1 MKRQI
6 AILLTLLLLGA
17 LMGTSALAWS
27 EYGAVYTAIDELSN
41 DRLESQGTDM
51 LPTLSES
58 ISFGLYVDIVDD
70 LEGYDITEYAA
81 LFYEQYG
88 YGEGSA
94 QGGAL
99 MMLYVT
105 EQEGQVSIQDCC
117 VYGDGVGREVM
128 ASDASDGMMEA
139 LAAVLSLEEPM
150 SYEAAGEACADAVDI
165 FAAQMSAL
173 VLERTGATLTGEA
186 AVPEASAAQRSSAP
200 EVSETASAEDSEALA
215 AEPAQ
220 TSAASAAQTT
230 QSLSLGQLIIDNA
243 ELLTEKEKL
252 RLEDKA
258 QRISQQYGC
267 NIYVLTVPT
276 MDGAERREFAKAYYT
291 EHQLGSGE
299 YRNGILFMIAMDTR
313 DYVTITYGRN
323 PEDTSQYGSGILA
336 FTDYGISQLE
346 EQVVPYLSEGDYYT
360 AFDTYVDTCRVYLST
375 YDQGTPY
382 DVGVRLPGEPIFGAF
397 EIGIIILVPLLIA
410 FIVCM
415 VFRAQMKTAVKATRA
430 GDYLVDGSFHITESR
445 DDFIRTTR
453 SRRKIERTSSSGGG
467 SSGGSTVDSDGF
479 GGSSGGK
486 F

>member
-1 MKRQI
+1 MKRRI
-6 AILLTLLLLGA
+6 AILLTLLLLGG

-27 EYGAVYTAIDELSN
+27 EYGAVYTAIDDLSN
-41 DRLESQGTDM
+41 DRLESQGMDM

-70 LEGYDITEYAA
+70 LEGYDISEYAA

-117 VYGDGVGREVM
+117 VYGDGVGQEVM

-139 LAAVLSLEEPM
+139 LAAVLPLEEPM

-173 VLERTGATLTGEA
+173 VLEQTGATLTGEA
-186 AVPEASAAQRSSAP
+186 TVPEVSAAQSTP
-200 EVSETASAEDSEALA
+200 GTSETASAEASA
-215 AEPAQ
+215 ASTEEPAQ
-220 TSAASAAQTT
+220 TPAASAAQTT
-230 QSLSLGQLIIDNA
+230 QSQSQLVIDNA

-336 FTDYGISQLE
+336 FTDYGISQME

-375 YDQGTPY
+375 YDQGTAY

-415 VFRAQMKTAVKATRA
+415 VFRAQMKTAVKATKA
-430 GDYLVDGSFHITESR
+430 GDYLVDGSFHLTESR

>member
-1 MKRQI
+1 MKRRI
-6 AILLTLLLLGA
+6 AILLTLLLLGG

-27 EYGAVYTAIDELSN
+27 EYGAVYTAIDDLSN
-41 DRLESQGTDM
+41 DRLESQGMDM

-58 ISFGLYVDIVDD
+58 IAFGLYVDIVDD
-70 LEGYDITEYAA
+70 LEGYDISEYAA

-117 VYGDGVGREVM
+117 VYGDGVGQEVM

-139 LAAVLSLEEPM
+139 LAAVLPLEEPM

-173 VLERTGATLTGEA
+173 VLEQTGATLTGEA
-186 AVPEASAAQRSSAP
+186 TVPEVSAAQSTP
-200 EVSETASAEDSEALA
+200 ETSETASAEASEASTE
-215 AEPAQ
+215 EPAQ
-220 TSAASAAQTT
+220 TPAASAAQTT
-230 QSLSLGQLIIDNA
+230 QSQSQLVIDNA

-336 FTDYGISQLE
+336 FTDYGISQME

-375 YDQGTPY
+375 YDQGTAY

-415 VFRAQMKTAVKATRA
+415 VFRAQMKTAVKATKA
-430 GDYLVDGSFHITESR
+430 GDYLVDGSFHLTESR

>member
-1 MKRQI
+1 MKRRI
-6 AILLTLLLLGA
+6 AILLTLLLLGG

-27 EYGAVYTAIDELSN
+27 EYGAVYTAIDDLSN
-41 DRLESQGTDM
+41 DRLESQGMDM

-70 LEGYDITEYAA
+70 LEGYDISEYAA

-117 VYGDGVGREVM
+117 VYGDGVGQEVM

-173 VLERTGATLTGEA
+173 VLEQTGATLTGEA
-186 AVPEASAAQRSSAP
+186 TVPEVSAAQSTP
-200 EVSETASAEDSEALA
+200 ETSETASAEASA
-215 AEPAQ
+215 ASTEEPAQ
-220 TSAASAAQTT
+220 TPAASAAQTT
-230 QSLSLGQLIIDNA
+230 QSQSQLVIDNA

-336 FTDYGISQLE
+336 FTDYGISQME

-375 YDQGTPY
+375 YDQGTAY

-415 VFRAQMKTAVKATRA
+415 VFRAQMKTAVKATKA
-430 GDYLVDGSFHITESR
+430 GDYLVDGSFHLTESR

>member
-1 MKRQI
+1 MKRRI
-6 AILLTLLLLGA
+6 AILLTLLLLGG

-27 EYGAVYTAIDELSN
+27 EYGAVYTAIDDLSN

-58 ISFGLYVDIVDD
+58 IAFGLYVDIVDD
-70 LEGYDITEYAA
+70 LEGYDISEYAA

-117 VYGDGVGREVM
+117 VYGDGVGQEVM

-139 LAAVLSLEEPM
+139 LAAVLPLEEPM

-173 VLERTGATLTGEA
+173 VLEQTGATLTGEA
-186 AVPEASAAQRSSAP
+186 TVPEVSAAQSTP
-200 EVSETASAEDSEALA
+200 ETSETASAEASEASTE
-215 AEPAQ
+215 EPAQ
-220 TSAASAAQTT
+220 TPAASAAQTT
-230 QSLSLGQLIIDNA
+230 QSQSQLVIDNA

-336 FTDYGISQLE
+336 FTDYGISQME

-375 YDQGTPY
+375 YDQGTAY

-415 VFRAQMKTAVKATRA
+415 VFRAQMKTAVKATKA
-430 GDYLVDGSFHITESR
+430 GDYLVDGSFHLTESR

>member
-1 MKRQI
+1 MKRRI
-6 AILLTLLLLGA
+6 AILLTLLLLGG

-27 EYGAVYTAIDELSN
+27 EYGAVYTAIDDLSN
-41 DRLESQGTDM
+41 DRLESQGMDM

-58 ISFGLYVDIVDD
+58 ISFGLYVDIEDD
-70 LEGYDITEYAA
+70 LEGYDISEYAA

-117 VYGDGVGREVM
+117 VYGDGVGQEVM

-165 FAAQMSAL
+165 FAAQMFAL
-173 VLERTGATLTGEA
+173 VLEQTGATLTGEA
-186 AVPEASAAQRSSAP
+186 TVPEVSAAQSTP
-200 EVSETASAEDSEALA
+200 ETSETASAEASA
-215 AEPAQ
+215 ASTEEPAQ
-220 TSAASAAQTT
+220 TPAASAAQTT
-230 QSLSLGQLIIDNA
+230 QSQSQLVIDNA

-336 FTDYGISQLE
+336 FTDYGISQME

-375 YDQGTPY
+375 YDQGTAY

-415 VFRAQMKTAVKATRA
+415 VFRAQMKTAVKATKA
-430 GDYLVDGSFHITESR
+430 GDYLVDGSFHLTESR

>member
-1 MKRQI
+1 MKRRI
-6 AILLTLLLLGA
+6 AILLTLLLLGG

-27 EYGAVYTAIDELSN
+27 EYGAVYTAIDDLSN
-41 DRLESQGTDM
+41 DRLESQGMDM

-58 ISFGLYVDIVDD
+58 IAFGLYVDIVDD
-70 LEGYDITEYAA
+70 LEGYDISEYAA

-117 VYGDGVGREVM
+117 VYGDGVGQEVM

-173 VLERTGATLTGEA
+173 VLEQTGATLTGEA
-186 AVPEASAAQRSSAP
+186 TVPEVSAAQSTP
-200 EVSETASAEDSEALA
+200 ETSETASAEASA
-215 AEPAQ
+215 ASTEEPAQ
-220 TSAASAAQTT
+220 TPAASAAQTT
-230 QSLSLGQLIIDNA
+230 QSQSQLVIDNA

-336 FTDYGISQLE
+336 FTDYGISQME

-375 YDQGTPY
+375 YDQGTAY

-415 VFRAQMKTAVKATRA
+415 VFRAQMKTAVKATKA
-430 GDYLVDGSFHITESR
+430 GDYLVDGSFHLTESR

>member
-1 MKRQI
+1 MKRRI
-6 AILLTLLLLGA
+6 AILLTLLLLGG

-27 EYGAVYTAIDELSN
+27 EYGAVYTAIDDLSN
-41 DRLESQGTDM
+41 DRLESQGMDM

-70 LEGYDITEYAA
+70 LEGYDISEYAA

-117 VYGDGVGREVM
+117 VYGDGVGQEVM

-139 LAAVLSLEEPM
+139 LAAVLPLEEPM

-173 VLERTGATLTGEA
+173 VLEQTGATLTGEA
-186 AVPEASAAQRSSAP
+186 TVPEVSAAQSTP
-200 EVSETASAEDSEALA
+200 ETSETALAEASEASTE
-215 AEPAQ
+215 EPAQ
-220 TSAASAAQTT
+220 TPAASAAQTI
-230 QSLSLGQLIIDNA
+230 QSQSQLVIDNA

-336 FTDYGISQLE
+336 FTDYGISQME

-375 YDQGTPY
+375 YDQGTAY

-415 VFRAQMKTAVKATRA
+415 VFRAQMKTAVKATKA
-430 GDYLVDGSFHITESR
+430 GDYLVDGSFHLTESR

>member
-1 MKRQI
+1 MKRRI
-6 AILLTLLLLGA
+6 AILLTLLLLGG
-17 LMGTSALAWS
+17 LMGTSTLAWS
-27 EYGAVYTAIDELSN
+27 EYGAVYTAIDDLSN

-70 LEGYDITEYAA
+70 LEGYDISEYAA

-117 VYGDGVGREVM
+117 VYGDGVGQEVM

-139 LAAVLSLEEPM
+139 LAAVLPLEEPM

-173 VLERTGATLTGEA
+173 VLEQTGATLTGEA
-186 AVPEASAAQRSSAP
+186 TVPEVSAAQSTP
-200 EVSETASAEDSEALA
+200 ETSETASAEASEASTE
-215 AEPAQ
+215 EPAQ
-220 TSAASAAQTT
+220 TPAASAAQTT
-230 QSLSLGQLIIDNA
+230 QSQSQLVIDNA

-336 FTDYGISQLE
+336 FTDYGISQME

-375 YDQGTPY
+375 YDQGTAY

-415 VFRAQMKTAVKATRA
+415 VFRAQMKTAVKATKA
-430 GDYLVDGSFHITESR
+430 GDYLVDGSFHLTESR

>member
-1 MKRQI
+1 MKRRI
-6 AILLTLLLLGA
+6 AILLTLLLLGG

-27 EYGAVYTAIDELSN
+27 EYGAVYTAIDDLSN
-41 DRLESQGTDM
+41 DRLESQGMDM

-70 LEGYDITEYAA
+70 LEGYDISEYAA

-117 VYGDGVGREVM
+117 VYGDGVGQEVM

-139 LAAVLSLEEPM
+139 LAAVLPLEEPM

-173 VLERTGATLTGEA
+173 VLEQTGATLTGEA
-186 AVPEASAAQRSSAP
+186 TVPEVSAAQSTP
-200 EVSETASAEDSEALA
+200 ETSETASAEASEASTE
-215 AEPAQ
+215 EPAQ
-220 TSAASAAQTT
+220 TPAASAAQTT
-230 QSLSLGQLIIDNA
+230 QSQSQLVIDNA

-323 PEDTSQYGSGILA
+323 PADTSQYGSGILA
-336 FTDYGISQLE
+336 FTDYGISQME

-375 YDQGTPY
+375 YDQGTAY

-415 VFRAQMKTAVKATRA
+415 VFRAQMKTAVKATKA
-430 GDYLVDGSFHITESR
+430 GDYLVDGSFHLTESR